1 MNETGRPQ
9 DFPLSNPR
17 ADRVRKVAQLAGR
30 PARLKRREFLAEGP
44 QAVREALVLHQK
56 RIAAGEPGIVYEVY
70 ASESCLDRHPDLEAL
85 AEGTTAYLA
94 TDEVLAAMAD
104 TVTPQG
110 ILAVCGFLDVSLEQV
125 LDAGPRL
132 IAVLCQVRDPGNAGT
147 VLRAADAAGAD
158 AVVLTASSVD
168 IYNPKAVRSTAG
180 SLFHLPVVLGAEI
193 EELVAR
199 CKERGIGVLAAD
211 GQGQLNL
218 DRLQDQNAARRL
230 GARRLGSDYAL
241 ESPTAWLFGN
251 EAQGL
256 VRGRTRPGGPPGG
269 RARVRGRRK
278 PQPGHGGDGLPLRQR
293 PLAAG
298 RRNSPAA
305 EPRRGAQ
312 VARLSG
318 GPERRQKAGIHRRG
332 STARWAPAVVRAV
345 QLACSLAGLVASRD
359 GAVDKGYHQAADN
372 GQEPGTEIPEFH
384 RAAAEQEV
392 ADPAADD
399 WRRQRRARGW

>member
-70 ASESCLDRHPDLEAL
+70 ASEACLDRHPDLEAL

-132 IAVLCQVRDPGNAGT
+132 LAVLCQVRDPGNAGT

-180 SLFHLPVVLGAEI
+180 SLFHLPVVLGADV

-230 GARRLGSDYAL
+230 GAPPRRVRTTRWRARRPGSSA
-241 ESPTAWLFGN
+241 
-251 EAQGL
+251 
-256 VRGRTRPGGPPGG
+256 TRPRASPRKNSPWRTTGWPCPCTGQRKASTSAPRRRSASTPAPARSRTAEPPGLIPA
-269 RARVRGRRK
+269 RAAIRTGSRQVQESRR
-278 PQPGHGGDGLPLRQR
+278 PARQKST
-293 PLAAG
+293 AG
-298 RRNSPAA
+298 VHRKVG
-305 EPRRGAQ
+305 PRR
-312 VARLSG
+312 RTCSG
-318 GPERRQKAGIHRRG
+318 
-332 STARWAPAVVRAV
+332 
-345 QLACSLAGLVASRD
+345 
-359 GAVDKGYHQAADN
+359 
-372 GQEPGTEIPEFH
+372 
-384 RAAAEQEV
+384 
-392 ADPAADD
+392 
-399 WRRQRRARGW
+399 